1 MTHHTMTLEE
11 WRAQQTG
18 ATRPVTD
25 PFMSTAKAERSRSLS
40 AIAITSSAEDDALA
54 KLVADRQRRKTANS
68 TVSTG
73 RVRGE
78 IVCGTPEGYRAHYR
92 AKQTCVECTDA
103 FRAHMRAL
111 GLDGDSTRL
120 VRK

>member
-1 MTHHTMTLEE
+1 MTNHTMTLEE

-54 KLVADRQRRKTANS
+54 KLVADRKRRNTANQPVPS
-68 TVSTG
+68 S
-73 RVRGE
+73 RKRGP
-78 IVCGTPEGYRAHYR
+78 V
-92 AKQTCVECTDA
+92 V
-103 FRAHMRAL
+103 
-111 GLDGDSTRL
+111 
-120 VRK
+120 